1 MNTMMKQTLAK
12 ILGRLPWRK
21 NWLGRK
27 SSLLFAFLRI
37 SFLPKKSSE
46 LNINF
51 STFAPCFIIFCKSA
65 LTPSSFFNE
74 NYHKLNISM
83 RLENFKA
90 RKHYYTL
97 FYTFFSQIKII
108 VCISHR
114 LTFVK
119 WITPIARRSMHIF
132 LLISTP
138 GAY

>member
-12 ILGRLPWRK
+12 ILGSLPWRK
-21 NWLGRK
+21 NWLVRK
-27 SSLLFAFLRI
+27 KQFAFWL
-37 SFLPKKSSE
+37 LE
-46 LNINF
+46 D
-51 STFAPCFIIFCKSA
+51 IIFTKKIIIIKHQFFDFCTMFYHI
-65 LTPSSFFNE
+65 LQICLNFFFFFNE

-83 RLENFKA
+83 RLENFRA

-97 FYTFFSQIKII
+97 FYTFFFQIKII
-108 VCISHR
+108 ICISHR
-114 LTFVK
+114 LTFMK